1 MSDALPS
8 AKEAAPGDE
17 TQAVRPI
24 RKGDVGIC
32 FFIQSIEDIDVQKET
47 VVIQA
52 DIGFFM
58 LKDNDKD
65 TDAQDD
71 AADDAD
77 GESAEEMA
85 QLENMKE
92 QFKFRQGEWE
102 FDDILRLEY
111 DDLKDGVIGGEVG
124 VTFKVK
130 VDMQYAAFPFDV
142 QTIPMLMYL
151 QESTGE
157 IYSAEHFF
165 EDNAKNY
172 YARGVSIGPSALISE
187 EWTLDSAS
195 LVYEDTDPHETLGYH
210 RQAGVFMIMKRK
222 GLGYMKRFV
231 SITVM
236 LSAIAVLPTMMPQ
249 MSFNDILAHQVGLLF
264 AVVGFQLLISTILPP
279 TSTLSVLDQ
288 YLVMLFLFIFLIML
302 SVALEARADPEVET
316 MDIDRSNVHFGC
328 TVGAWVVGHLVFAGR
343 VWYLMNLQKITV
355 YSHPEPEPQS
365 VLSITHPT
373 MQRGTA
379 RNSTRVSFTEQ
390 FSERVLHSKSLNSS
404 KKGS

>member
-1 MSDALPS
+1 
-8 AKEAAPGDE
+8 
-17 TQAVRPI
+17 
-24 RKGDVGIC
+24 
-32 FFIQSIEDIDVQKET
+32 
-47 VVIQA
+47 
-52 DIGFFM
+52 
-58 LKDNDKD
+58 
-65 TDAQDD
+65 
-71 AADDAD
+71 
-77 GESAEEMA
+77 
-85 QLENMKE
+85 
-92 QFKFRQGEWE
+92 
-102 FDDILRLEY
+102 
-111 DDLKDGVIGGEVG
+111 VIGGEVG

-130 VDMQYAAFPFDV
+130 VDMKYGAFPFDV

-165 EDNAKNY
+165 EDNARNY
-172 YARGVSIGPSALISE
+172 YARGVAIGPTALISE

-210 RQAGVFMIMKRK
+210 RQAGVFMVMKRQ

-302 SVALEARADPEVET
+302 SVALEARADPEAVT

-328 TVGAWVVGHLVFAGR
+328 TVGAWVVGHLVFGYR

-355 YSHPEPEPQS
+355 YTHPEPTPQA
-365 VLSITHPT
+365 VLSITSPT

-390 FSERVLHSKSLNSS
+390 FSERVLHSKSQNSS